1 MKENFECAALFD
13 FDGVVMD
20 TESQY
25 SEFWAAMGRAY
36 HPQVDG
42 FDRLIK
48 GQTLQQIFE
57 GHFAGTLEAVRPS
70 IVDRLNAFEAQ
81 MQYNYIPG
89 VVDFVGRLRSH
100 GVRCAVVTS
109 SNELKM
115 QHVRRAHP
123 EIERL
128 FDRILTA
135 DMFTRSKPHP
145 DCFLLGAEV
154 FQVLPEHCVVF
165 EDSFHG
171 LEAARRAGM
180 HVIGLATTNPRA
192 LITGKADFVID
203 DFSGMNVEKMYEIC
217 GFIR

>member
-1 MKENFECAALFD
+1 MKEHFGFAALFD

-25 SEFWAAMGRAY
+25 SEFWAAMGREY
-36 HPQVDG
+36 HPQVEG

-48 GQTLQQIFE
+48 GQTLQQIFD
-57 GHFAGTLEAVRPS
+57 GHFVGELEGVRPS
-70 IVDRLNAFEAQ
+70 IVNRLNAFEAQ
-81 MQYNYIPG
+81 MQFEYIPG
-89 VVDFVGRLRSH
+89 IVEFVGQLRSC

-115 QHVRRAHP
+115 QHVHRAHP
-123 EIERL
+123 EL
-128 FDRILTA
+128 AHMFDRILTA

-145 DCFLLGAEV
+145 DCFLLGAEI
-154 FQVLPEHCVVF
+154 FQAAPEHCVVF

-192 LITGKADFVID
+192 LVAERADFVID
-203 DFSGMNVEKMYEIC
+203 DFSGFSVEKMDEIC